1 MMIGSK
7 KGLTSIRDWR

>member
-1 MMIGSK
+1 MIGSK

>member
-1 MMIGSK
+1 MMGSK